1 MKGSVK
7 ARPGKNGVKT
17 WRIRVDAGIDEFTG
31 RRRQVSRT
39 FRGSQSGADRLLRKL
54 MTELENGTHVSPNS
68 ITVSELMDR
77 WLKSVAVKVRPN
89 TLDCY
94 RGPIRTYIKP
104 ALGKLRATSLV
115 PERVNGFY
123 RELMDSKGARTK
135 RPLSAR
141 TVQLTHR
148 ILSMAFDWGI
158 SQQIVGRNPARAAS
172 PPRPRRPEIH
182 VPDSGTTSLILEHL
196 QVHSPWAVPIVAFA
210 VRTGMRRGEIVALQW
225 RDVDLDAV
233 NPSVSVRRS
242 IVFLDNG
249 DISVGAPKTASG
261 TRNVLL
267 DNPTVALLRE
277 RRSEVE
283 RMASLRGTKV
293 PAADHV
299 FGDVEGRPV
308 RSSSIS
314 RAFRRA
320 AKAVGSPV
328 TAFHSL
334 RHLHATE
341 LLKVGVH
348 PRIVQ
353 DRLGHGDIAV
363 TLNTY
368 SHVEPGLQVKAA
380 DAFNQAFDFEMPI
393 SENKMK
399 KVLA

>member
-7 ARPGKNGVKT
+7 ERPGKNGVKT
-17 WRIRVDAGIDEFTG
+17 WRVRVDAGIDEFTG

-39 FRGSQSGADRLLRKL
+39 FQGSQTGAYTLLRKL
-54 MTELENGTHVSPNS
+54 MTELENGTHVGRSS

-104 ALGKLRATSLV
+104 TLGKLRATSLA

-123 RELMDSKGARTK
+123 RELMDSNGARTK

-148 ILSMAFDWGI
+148 ILSMAFDWGV
-158 SQQIVGRNPARAAS
+158 SQQIVGRNPARAAN

-182 VPDSGTTSLILEHL
+182 VPDSGTISQILEYM
-196 QVHSPWAVPIVAFA
+196 QDHSPWVVPIVAFA

-233 NPSVSVRRS
+233 NPSASVRRS
-242 IVFLDNG
+242 IVFLENG
-249 DISVGAPKTASG
+249 DISVGAPKTAAG

-267 DNPTVALLRE
+267 DSPTVSLLRD
-277 RRSEVE
+277 RRTEVE
-283 RMASLRGTKV
+283 RMAKLRGASIRTS
-293 PAADHV
+293 DHV
-299 FGDVEGRPV
+299 FGGVDGEPV

-320 AKAVGSPV
+320 AKSVGSPV

-380 DAFNQAFDFEMPI
+380 DDFNRAFNFTLPNGL
-393 SENKMK
+393 SEGQ
-399 KVLA
+399 